1 MANTQYDE
9 FIRIRITELRI
20 AKNISEHKMSLD
32 LDKSG
37 SYIRGITSGAALP
50 SLRELFNIISY
61 FDMTPAE
68 FFAPLDDAN
77 TPYRELCEKLR
88 TMNEEELEK
97 VSTFIGWIEKKYFC
111 CGCRFSRFGFALP
124 GRCTACRTRLCI
136 HGYFFAVT
144 GHYYIALQI
153 GAVYLHSCTFQPV
166 ERFDVRMSV

>member
-9 FIRIRITELRI
+9 FIRSRITELRI

-50 SLRELFNIISY
+50 SLRELFNFISY

-77 TPYRELCEKLR
+77 TPNRKLCEKLR
-88 TMNEEELEK
+88 TMNEEDLEK
-97 VSTFIGWIEKKYFC
+97 VSTFIHWIEK
-111 CGCRFSRFGFALP
+111 
-124 GRCTACRTRLCI
+124 
-136 HGYFFAVT
+136 
-144 GHYYIALQI
+144 
-153 GAVYLHSCTFQPV
+153 
-166 ERFDVRMSV
+166 

>member
-9 FIRIRITELRI
+9 FIRSRITELRI

-68 FFAPLDDAN
+68 FFAPLDDVK

-88 TMNEEELEK
+88 TMNEEDLEK
-97 VSTFIGWIEKKYFC
+97 VSTFIHWIEKK
-111 CGCRFSRFGFALP
+111 
-124 GRCTACRTRLCI
+124 
-136 HGYFFAVT
+136 
-144 GHYYIALQI
+144 
-153 GAVYLHSCTFQPV
+153 
-166 ERFDVRMSV
+166 E

>member
-68 FFAPLDDAN
+68 FFAPLDDAK

-88 TMNEEELEK
+88 MTKIWKRSVPL
-97 VSTFIGWIEKKYFC
+97 STGLKRKYNDMK
-111 CGCRFSRFGFALP
+111 
-124 GRCTACRTRLCI
+124 
-136 HGYFFAVT
+136 
-144 GHYYIALQI
+144 LQ
-153 GAVYLHSCTFQPV
+153 Y
-166 ERFDVRMSV
+166 